1 MEDDEKGSR
10 HGTDKGE
17 AHEKVRDTLLDHGRR
32 ADEREANCI
41 LLVALCADDFYVRL
55 VDG

>member
-17 AHEKVRDTLLDHGRR
+17 AHEEVRDTLLDHGRR
-32 ADEREANCI
+32 ADERETNCI